1 MVRAV
6 GQFADAPH
14 DTTTSAGAL
23 LKAMT
28 DLHSAESGLTKIDVA
43 TRPLRQQILE
53 HRVFRQL
60 TSLKRLQR
68 FLELH
73 VFAVWDFMSLLKAL
87 QQNLTCV
94 DVPWRPSRDP
104 LTRRL
109 INEIVLA
116 EESDD
121 DGHGGYASHFEL
133 YLQAMEDAG
142 ADTTSIDRLVDLV
155 AHGIPWQVA
164 IQRSNIPQPALDF
177 VQTTLETASSVELHR
192 IAAAFT
198 IGREDL
204 IPEMFRQI
212 VAGLGRDYPEG
223 LAALEFYLD
232 RHIQLDEETHS
243 PLARRML
250 AQVCGM
256 DAQYW
261 EEAQQTAIATLEA
274 RRRLWDA
281 LAEEFG
287 E

>member
-1 MVRAV
+1 
-6 GQFADAPH
+6 
-14 DTTTSAGAL
+14 
-23 LKAMT
+23 MT
-28 DLHSAESGLTKIDVA
+28 EQEQSRSGLTRIDAA
-43 TRPLRQQILE
+43 TRSLRQQILE

-60 TSLKRLQR
+60 TSVERLRR

-73 VFAVWDFMSLLKAL
+73 VYAVWDFMSLLKAL

-121 DGHGGYASHFEL
+121 DGQGGYASHFEL
-133 YLQAMEDAG
+133 YLRAMEDAG
-142 ADTTSIDRLVDLV
+142 ADTTSIERLVDLV

-164 IQRSNIPQPALDF
+164 LKRSDMPPPAMEF
-177 VQTTLETASSVELHR
+177 VQTTLETASSVEMHR

-204 IPEMFRQI
+204 IPEMFRRI
-212 VAGLGRDYPEG
+212 VAGLRRDYPDG

-232 RHIQLDEETHS
+232 RHIHLDEETHS

-250 AQVCGM
+250 AQICGQ
-256 DAQYW
+256 DPQSW
-261 EEAQQTAIATLEA
+261 SEAEQTAVAMLEA
-274 RRRLWDA
+274 RKRLWDA
-281 LAEEFG
+281 LSEQFG